1 MSLFNSLP
9 SSEKQSSPLLPGCP
23 VAVKLVKAE
32 ISKVNAETGKGQDGN
47 LMVSFTGTHI
57 DNAGTSRFVFWL
69 NNFDSENPKYDA
81 KVAANT
87 RDQILA
93 VLEAFAP
100 ASEIEYVKASTTY
113 AEILS
118 RSAELLSSK
127 VGSLAKMKIVYK
139 KNSDDDVVIPNFGD
153 FISTELAPRGLVL
166 GSKKG
171 ADGVPYDRIHPLST
185 YGIVAPAANAMP
197 GGFTPP
203 SAMPAFTP
211 PAPAFAAPAAAASA
225 PAFAAPAAASTAPVA
240 APIAPKA

>member
-32 ISKVNAETGKGQDGN
+32 ISKINPETGKGQDGN

-81 KVAANT
+81 KIAANT

-100 ASEIEYVKASTTY
+100 ASEIEYVKASATY

-139 KNSDDDVVIPNFGD
+139 KNSDDDVVLPNFGD
-153 FISTELAPRGLVL
+153 FISTELTPRGLVL
-166 GSKKG
+166 TSKKG
-171 ADGVPYDRIHPLST
+171 ADGVPYDRILPLSA

-211 PAPAFAAPAAAASA
+211 PTSAPAPAFAPAPAAA
-225 PAFAAPAAASTAPVA
+225 PAAPVA
-240 APIAPKA
+240 APIVPKA